1 MATQKSFDPEILMGD
16 PKDQVDRE
24 ALAKASELLA
34 KVLDTAIEIP
44 GTKIR
49 IGLDPLIGL
58 VPGIGDAL
66 ASFVGSTIIVMA
78 SRLQVPKIILFR
90 MSLNLLINGA
100 IGAIPVL
107 GDFFSIWFKSN
118 ARNAQLLRRHSSSVR
133 QSSTLID
140 WVFVIAVLGAT
151 LAATL
156 GAIVGVIWLVSTLW
170 QWAQ

>member
-1 MATQKSFDPEILMGD
+1 MTTQKSFDPEILMGD
-16 PKDQVDRE
+16 PKQQVDRE
-24 ALAKASELLA
+24 ALARASELLA
-34 KVLDTAIEIP
+34 KVLDTAIQVP

-58 VPGIGDAL
+58 VPGVGDAL

-90 MSLNLLINGA
+90 MSVNLMINGA

-118 ARNAQLLRRHSSSVR
+118 ARNADLLRRHSSSVR
-133 QSSTLID
+133 KSSTLGD
-140 WVFVIAVLGAT
+140 WMFVIAVLAVT
-151 LAATL
+151 LAVTL
-156 GAIVGVIWLVSTLW
+156 GAIAGVVWLVSTVW